1 MTEMK
6 NHRRDRAEKM
16 MAKYACGGSVASSKD
31 DGEPDMDTSSR
42 QGKKRGGHVEK
53 HEAEGHAAKKRLDK
67 RKRYASGGGVDDVPK
82 EKKGAKTQVNVI
94 IAGGDKGAASAPP
107 ISAPPPMM
115 PPGPPAGA
123 PMIPP
128 GAPPMPIG
136 RKRGG
141 SVMMKDPKYPITDGA
156 GGGLGRLEK
165 AAAARKTHKRGGK
178 I

>member
-1 MTEMK
+1 MAEMK

-16 MAKYACGGSVASSKD
+16 MAKYACGGSVASSKS
-31 DGEPDMDTSSR
+31 DGEPDMDTNSQR
-42 QGKKRGGHVEK
+42 QGKKHGGSVE
-53 HEAEGHAAKKRLDK
+53 ASGSSVKKRLDK
-67 RKRYASGGGVDDVPK
+67 RKRYASGGGIDDAPK

-94 IAGGDKGAASAPP
+94 IAGGNKDAA
-107 ISAPPPMM
+107 
-115 PPGPPAGA
+115 PA
-123 PMIPP
+123 
-128 GAPPMPIG
+128 APPMPMPAPPMTPPVGGPPMAPPPGGSPMPMG

-141 SVMMKDPKYPITDGA
+141 SVMPKDKEYPIDDGA